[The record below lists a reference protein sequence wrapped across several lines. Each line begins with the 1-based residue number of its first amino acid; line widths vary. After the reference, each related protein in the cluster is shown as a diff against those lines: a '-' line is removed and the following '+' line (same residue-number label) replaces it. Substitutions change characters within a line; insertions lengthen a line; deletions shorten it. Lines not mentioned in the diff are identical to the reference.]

1 MSGLAVSVIVPVHG
15 LVELTRQCLTALL
28 ETVGPRDDLEVI
40 VVDDA
45 SPEDVA
51 AALGPLDPRV
61 RVVRNEANLGFARA
75 CNAGAAA
82 ARGRLLLFL
91 NNDTVPLAGWLEPL
105 LAAAGEDAQTIV
117 GARLLHQNGTVQHAG
132 IAIGQADRLPRHPYR
147 GFPGD
152 HPAVT
157 RTRPLQAVTGACL
170 LVARDAFERLGGFDA
185 TFVNG
190 FEDVDLCLRLRER
203 GGAVVYCG
211 ASALVHLEAAT
222 RGADPAREAARFR
235 ANADAFLARWGD
247 RLVADELALY
257 AEDGLLVPRPGDLY
271 PLDVA
276 LDARLGVVDR
286 DDPASEASLLLNE
299 RARQVFDLL
308 KENARLRS
316 DLLAA
321 GIEPPALPTAVDQ
334 AAAAPARQAPA
345 PAVPPPGDLVAG
357 LRAELVRTQR
367 EIEAREEDYRA
378 AEHEVRWRDVELE
391 ARGAE
396 LERLRAE
403 VAHLKGV
410 VEAMRATGAW
420 RAAERFW
427 ALRRRLASLVSPR
440 RRSP

>member
-1 MSGLAVSVIVPVHG
+1 MSEPAVSVIVPVHG

-28 ETVGPRDDLEVI
+28 ETVGARHDLEVV

-61 RVVRNEANLGFARA
+61 RVVRNETNLGFARA

-105 LAAAGEDAQTIV
+105 LAAADSERPTIV

-157 RTRPLQAVTGACL
+157 RTRALQAVTGACL
-170 LVARDAFERLGGFDA
+170 LVPRDAFERLGGFDPD
-185 TFVNG
+185 FVNG
-190 FEDVDLCLRLRER
+190 FEDVDLCLRLREA
-203 GGAVVYCG
+203 GGSVVYCG

-235 ANADAFLARWGD
+235 TNADAFLARWGD
-247 RLVADELALY
+247 RLVPDELDLY
-257 AEDGLLVPRPGDLY
+257 AEDGLLLARPCDLY
-271 PLDVA
+271 PLA
-276 LDARLGVVDR
+276 FSLDARLGVVDR

-321 GIEPPALPTAVDQ
+321 GLAPPALPAAVEE
-334 AAAAPARQAPA
+334 AVTVPAPA
-345 PAVPPPGDLVAG
+345 PAVSRPGDLVEE

-391 ARGAE
+391 ARRVE
-396 LERLRAE
+396 IERLQAE
-403 VAHLKGV
+403 VEHLKGV
-410 VEAMRATGAW
+410 VAAMRATGAW

-427 ALRRRLASLVSPR
+427 AARRRLAGLASPR
-440 RRSP
+440 RRAP